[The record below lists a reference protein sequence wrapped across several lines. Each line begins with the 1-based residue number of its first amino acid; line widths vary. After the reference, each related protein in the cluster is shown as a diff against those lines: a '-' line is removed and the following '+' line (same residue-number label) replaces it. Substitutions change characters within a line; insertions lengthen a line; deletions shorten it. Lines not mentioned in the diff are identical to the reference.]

1 MLWQPIRPFEFTPP
15 VIDVLKYRLL
25 ALKPISTL
33 IFASPFLRS
42 RLTRREINERIL
54 EMPFVL
60 SRVSGCVLDVGANES
75 PVSLML
81 ASLGHKVTAL
91 DLGISAFNHSNIENV
106 QADITK
112 WKREN
117 YFDTVICL
125 STLEHI
131 GLEVY
136 GGKKNS
142 NGDRLAINNIYVSLK
157 PRGKLLLTVPV
168 SAKYFNTPSWRSYDL
183 ISLKKLLLKFGKV
196 NLRFGIRDDKQHW
209 SLVNTIP
216 KNHPFDP
223 HMPSA
228 VALIEAIK

>member
-1 MLWQPIRPFEFTPP
+1 MLTQPIRPFEFTPP

-81 ASLGHKVTAL
+81 ASVGHEITAL
-91 DLGISAFNHSNIENV
+91 DLRRLSFEHPNLINV
-106 QADITK
+106 CADITK
-112 WKREN
+112 FIKKD

-131 GLEVY
+131 GLEIY
-136 GGKKNS
+136 GGAKMA
-142 NGDRLAINNIYVSLK
+142 NGDQLAINNIYVSLK

-183 ISLKKLLLKFGKV
+183 TSLKKLLLKFGKV